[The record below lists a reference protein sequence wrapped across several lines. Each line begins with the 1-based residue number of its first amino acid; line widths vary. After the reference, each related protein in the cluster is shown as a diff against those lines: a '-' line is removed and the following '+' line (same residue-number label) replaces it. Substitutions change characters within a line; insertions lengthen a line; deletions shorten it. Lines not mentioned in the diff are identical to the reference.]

1 MGITMK
7 TAVNA
12 SFATLALALTALS
25 TPAMAHE
32 VGDFVVRAGA
42 ALAQPE
48 DSSSAIS
55 INGIGKVA
63 GTGAGVG
70 NDTQLGLTASYIV
83 APHWGI
89 ELLASTPFEHEITG
103 KGLGG
108 FGVDKLGTT
117 KHLPP
122 TLSLQYYFAAPQSAW
137 QPYVGVGINYTLFF
151 SESVSREAK
160 TGLGAS
166 DLQLDDSVGLA
177 LEAGLDWTLADHWLV
192 NVSVWKADMD
202 TTATVN
208 TALGKAKV
216 DVDIDPWVYMVA
228 VGYRF

>member
-1 MGITMK
+1 MNRRNSGWVLAIAGLCGM
-7 TAVNA
+7 A
-12 SFATLALALTALS
+12 S
-25 TPAMAHE
+25 AHAYE
-32 VGDFVVRAGA
+32 AGDFVVRAGA

-48 DSSSAIS
+48 DSSGAIA

-70 NDTQLGLTASYIV
+70 DDTQLGLTASYIV

-89 ELLASTPFEHEITG
+89 ELLAATPFEHEITG

-108 FGVDKLGTT
+108 FGVHKIGST

-122 TLSLQYYFAAPQSAW
+122 TLSVQYYFAEAESAW
-137 QPYVGVGINYTLFF
+137 QPYVGLGINYTVFF
-151 SESVSREAK
+151 SEKLSSEAK
-160 TGLGAS
+160 AGLGAS
-166 DLQLDDSVGLA
+166 HLELDDSVGLA
-177 LEAGLDWTLADHWLV
+177 MQAGLDWRIDRNWLI
-192 NVSVWKADMD
+192 NVAVWKVDID
-202 TTATVN
+202 TTATLN

-216 DVDIDPWVYMVA
+216 DVDIDPWVYMLA